1 MSVNL
6 WIQTV
11 MLKTCITYAELFYFP
26 SPPLV
31 LDKLSLSQGPNE
43 EERTL
48 SWGPTELGSSPRAG
62 CHTGCVV
69 LGRLL
74 NLYELQ
80 FVHLPKDDTIAPL
93 ERL

>member
-11 MLKTCITYAELFYFP
+11 MLRTCITHAELFYFP

-31 LDKLSLSQGPNE
+31 LAKLCLSQGPNE
-43 EERTL
+43 DERTS
-48 SWGPTELGSSPRAG
+48 SWDPTELGSSPRVG

-69 LGRLL
+69 LGMLL